1 MSEPT
6 TENATPARPVKFK
19 SNAPWVLGL
28 IALMLAIPNLMCQML
43 CKDAVSTLDKATADV
58 KEVSSSI
65 DKVASSIDKVAKNDA
80 KALRGLADTI
90 DAASKGDLS
99 KVADAGKKTLDASV
113 DTMRATA
120 DVLDDASK
128 QADKSVGAVNVRDA
142 KSESPKKSNLHDMKD
157 FESFME
163 GSFFL
168 CLGMFILSLFGKSKL
183 SAITGLLIVAGSL
196 GLAGW
201 SFLYL
206 QVLGCIEGVLFL
218 FSGIFSI
225 TNREKVK

>member
-1 MSEPT
+1 MSET
-6 TENATPARPVKFK
+6 TQENTAPARPVKLK

-43 CKDAVSTLDKATADV
+43 CKATVETLDKTTSDV
-58 KEVSSSI
+58 KQVST
-65 DKVASSIDKVAKNDA
+65 AIDKVAKNDA

-90 DAASKGDLS
+90 DAVSKGDLS
-99 KVADAGKKTLDASV
+99 KAADAGKKTLDASV

-120 DVLDDASK
+120 DVIDSASK
-128 QADKSVGAVNVRDA
+128 QADKSAGAVNVRDA
-142 KSESPKKSNLHDMKD
+142 KSESPKKDSSQAMKD

-183 SAITGLLIVAGSL
+183 SVITGILIVAGAL
-196 GLAGW
+196 GLSGW
-201 SFLYL
+201 SLHYL

-225 TNREKVK
+225 TNRKKVK